1 MFLIFLLVMILADLC
16 NWQYQ
21 PKVFATLVKL
31 RLAATST
38 VISHIYE
45 KRTIAFWILPKFCC
59 LVCLGSWHVQ
69 QMGLSAWCTNTF
81 HMIRMCE
88 GLRSSRLHLRQAD
101 GGHDQVALDQWHSPD
116 RHWCTCHI
124 FP

>member
-45 KRTIAFWILPKFCC
+45 KRTIAF
-59 LVCLGSWHVQ
+59 
-69 QMGLSAWCTNTF
+69 
-81 HMIRMCE
+81 
-88 GLRSSRLHLRQAD
+88 
-101 GGHDQVALDQWHSPD
+101 
-116 RHWCTCHI
+116 
-124 FP
+124 